1 MSDPVLKSKALG
13 LMYGLL
19 AGEVLGSAVEGF
31 EQDEREERLR
41 FDLSEMLL
49 QNPWQTLS
57 GQPTDSGELAVLL
70 CRLLAHYGE
79 YQEEGAWQAYE
90 YWLRTEPFAVPDEL
104 KRALLSE
111 QDEESCATT
120 ALARVAPMAL
130 MVPYQ
135 SLPQL
140 AAWAMA
146 DTALTHPNMLCQQV
160 SGLYVMALGHVLE
173 NDCSADQLYQLIK
186 DWASQLKVDKRI
198 IRTIDHALFMPPTEA
213 EMSDLSVLGCFQ
225 NAIWQLLYAQDYLDG
240 MLDTLKRGGDTAN
253 NAAVAGAL
261 LGACY
266 GVAEVPDSLRNAIT
280 HCRPLKGQ
288 FGVLQ
293 PRPECCWANEVE
305 YLAEQI
311 LTGIKKP
318 A

>member
-1 MSDPVLKSKALG
+1 MIESVLKSKALG

-19 AGEVLGSAVEGF
+19 AGEVLGSAVEGL
-31 EQDEREERLR
+31 EQREREERLG
-41 FDLSEMLL
+41 FELNEILL
-49 QNPWQTLS
+49 QNPWQALS

-70 CRLLAHYGE
+70 CRLLVHYGE
-79 YQEEGAWQAYE
+79 YQEDGAWQAYE
-90 YWLRTEPFAVPDEL
+90 YWLRTEPFAVPEEL
-104 KRALLSE
+104 KRALLGE
-111 QDEESCATT
+111 QDEESSASS
-120 ALARVAPMAL
+120 ALARVAPLAL

-146 DTALTHPNMLCQQV
+146 DTALTHPNMLCQQI
-160 SGLYVMALGHVLE
+160 SGLYVMALGHLLE
-173 NDCSADQLYQLIK
+173 NDCSADQLYELIK

-198 IRTIDHALFMPPTEA
+198 IRVIDQALFMPPADVEL
-213 EMSDLSVLGCFQ
+213 SDVPVLACFQ
-225 NAIWQLLYAQDYLDG
+225 NAIWQLLYAQDYLDA
-240 MLDTLKRGGDTAN
+240 MLDTMQRGGDTAN

-266 GVAEVPDSLRNAIT
+266 GVAEVPELIRNAIT

-288 FGVLQ
+288 FGVRQ

-305 YLAEQI
+305 YLTEHI
-311 LTGIKKP
+311 LTGKKEP

>member
-19 AGEVLGSAVEGF
+19 AGEVLGSAVEGLDVA
-31 EQDEREERLR
+31 ELQLRL
-41 FDLSEMLL
+41 DLDLNEILL

-104 KRALLSE
+104 KCALLSE
-111 QDEESCATT
+111 QNEESCAAT
-120 ALARVAPMAL
+120 ALGRVAPLAL

-146 DTALTHPNMLCQQV
+146 DTALTHPHLLCQQV
-160 SGLYVMALGHVLE
+160 SGLYVMALGHLLE
-173 NDCSADQLYQLIK
+173 NDCSADELYQLLK
-186 DWASQLKVDKRI
+186 DWAVQLKVDKRI
-198 IRTIDHALFMPPTEA
+198 LRTIEQALFMPWPEDKA
-213 EMSDLSVLGCFQ
+213 AASPVLLCFQ
-225 NAIWQLLYAQDYLDG
+225 NAIWQLLYAEDYLDG
-240 MLDTLKRGGDTAN
+240 MLDTLKRAGDTAN

-266 GVAEVPDSLRNAIT
+266 GVAEVPELVRNAIT

-288 FGVLQ
+288 FGVHR
-293 PRPECCWANEVE
+293 PRPECCWANEVD
-305 YLAEQI
+305 YLTEQI
-311 LTGIKKP
+311 LTGEKKP

>member
-13 LMYGLL
+13 LVYGLL
-19 AGEVLGSAVEGF
+19 AGEILGSAVEGL
-31 EQDEREERLR
+31 EPQICEERLG
-41 FDLSEMLL
+41 FELTELLL

-90 YWLRTEPFAVPDEL
+90 YWLRTEPFAVPDDL
-104 KRALLSE
+104 KRALLNE
-111 QDEESCATT
+111 PDEDSLAST
-120 ALARVAPMAL
+120 ALARVAPLAL
-130 MVPYQ
+130 LVPFE

-146 DTALTHPNMLCQQV
+146 DTALTHPNMICQQV
-160 SGLYVMALGHVLE
+160 SGLYVMALGHLLE
-173 NDCSADQLYQLIK
+173 NDCSADELYQLVK
-186 DWASQLKVDKRI
+186 DWALQLKVDKRVL
-198 IRTIDHALFMPPTEA
+198 RVIDQALFITPSEL
-213 EMSDLSVLGCFQ
+213 ELSDTPVLACFQ
-225 NAIWQLLYAQDYLDG
+225 NALWQLLYAQDYLDA
-240 MLDTLKRGGDTAN
+240 MMDTLKKSGDTAN

-261 LGACY
+261 VGACY
-266 GVAEVPDSLRNAIT
+266 GVTEVPEVLTNAIV

-288 FGVLQ
+288 FGVRR
-293 PRPECCWANEVE
+293 PRPECCWANEVD
-305 YLAEQI
+305 YLTEQI
-311 LTGIKKP
+311 LTARNTP

>member
-19 AGEVLGSAVEGF
+19 AGEVLGSAVEGL

-104 KRALLSE
+104 KRALLSQ
-111 QDEESCATT
+111 QDEESCAAT

>member
-1 MSDPVLKSKALG
+1 
-13 LMYGLL
+13 MYGLL

-104 KRALLSE
+104 KRALLSQ

>member
-1 MSDPVLKSKALG
+1 
-13 LMYGLL
+13 
-19 AGEVLGSAVEGF
+19 
-31 EQDEREERLR
+31 
-41 FDLSEMLL
+41 
-49 QNPWQTLS
+49 
-57 GQPTDSGELAVLL
+57 LL

-104 KRALLSE
+104 KRALLGE
-111 QDEESCATT
+111 QDEESNATS
-120 ALARVAPMAL
+120 ALGRVAPVAL

-146 DTALTHPNMLCQQV
+146 DTALTHPNMLCQQI

-173 NDCSADQLYQLIK
+173 NDCSADELYQLIK

-198 IRTIDHALFMPPTEA
+198 IRTIDQALFMPPTEI
-213 EMSDLSVLGCFQ
+213 EGSDTPVLACFQ

-240 MLDTLKRGGDTAN
+240 ILDTTKRGGDTAN

-266 GVAEVPDSLRNAIT
+266 GVAEVPELLRNAIT

-288 FGVLQ
+288 FGVRQ

-305 YLAEQI
+305 YLTEQI
-311 LTGIKKP
+311 LTGTKKP

>member
-13 LMYGLL
+13 LIYGLL
-19 AGEVLGSAVEGF
+19 AAEVLGSSVEGVDP
-31 EQDEREERLR
+31 QEREQRLS
-41 FDLSEMLL
+41 LELNEILL
-49 QNPWQTLS
+49 QNSWHTLQ

-79 YQEEGAWQAYE
+79 YQEDGAWQAYE

-104 KRALLSE
+104 KRALLGE
-111 QDEESCATT
+111 QDEESCTTT
-120 ALARVAPMAL
+120 ALARVAPVAL
-130 MVPYQ
+130 LVPSV

-160 SGLYVMALGHVLE
+160 SGLYVMALGHLLE
-173 NDCSADQLYQLIK
+173 NDCSADELYQLIK

-198 IRTIDHALFMPPTEA
+198 IRAIDQALFVPPAQFEQSETA
-213 EMSDLSVLGCFQ
+213 VLVSFQ
-225 NAIWQLLYAQDYLDG
+225 NAIWQLLYAQDYMDG
-240 MLDTLKRGGDTAN
+240 MLDTIKRGGDSAN
-253 NAAVAGAL
+253 HAAVAGAL

-266 GVAEVPDSLRNAIT
+266 GVAEIPELLRNAIT
-280 HCRPLKGQ
+280 QCRPLKGQ
-288 FGVLQ
+288 FGVRQ

-305 YLAEQI
+305 YLTEQI
-311 LTGIKKP
+311 LTGGQIP
-318 A
+318 E

>member
-1 MSDPVLKSKALG
+1 MIH
-13 LMYGLL
+13 
-19 AGEVLGSAVEGF
+19 
-31 EQDEREERLR
+31 
-41 FDLSEMLL
+41 
-49 QNPWQTLS
+49 
-57 GQPTDSGELAVLL
+57 QP

-104 KRALLSE
+104 KRALLSQ

>member
-1 MSDPVLKSKALG
+1 MNDPVLKSKALG

-19 AGEVLGSAVEGF
+19 AGEVLGSAVEGL
-31 EQDEREERLR
+31 DHNEREQRL
-41 FDLSEMLL
+41 DLELSEMVV

-111 QDEESCATT
+111 QDEASVATT

-146 DTALTHPNMLCQQV
+146 DTALTHPAMVCQQV

-173 NDCSADQLYQLIK
+173 NDCSADELYQLIK
-186 DWASQLKVDKRI
+186 DWATQLKVDKRI
-198 IRTIDHALFMPPTEA
+198 IRVIDQALFIPPTES
-213 EMSDLSVLGCFQ
+213 EVLENPLLACFQ

-240 MLDTLKRGGDTAN
+240 MLETLKKGGDTAN

-266 GVAEVPDSLRNAIT
+266 GVSEVPELLRNAII

-288 FGVLQ
+288 FGVRR
-293 PRPECCWANEVE
+293 PRPECCWANEVD
-305 YLAEQI
+305 YLTEQI
-311 LTGIKKP
+311 LAGIKKP

>member
-104 KRALLSE
+104 KRALLSQ